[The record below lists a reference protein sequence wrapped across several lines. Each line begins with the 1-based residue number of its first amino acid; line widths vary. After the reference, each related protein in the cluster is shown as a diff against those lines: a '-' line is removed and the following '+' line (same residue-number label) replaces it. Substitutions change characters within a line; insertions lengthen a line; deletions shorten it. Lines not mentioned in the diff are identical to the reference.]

1 MILLSVIIPFFNT
14 FSLREKVLKRVR
26 DSLQQYS
33 DVEFILVDDGSKDDT
48 LAQLRQYFQI
58 DKCSALLKIMTQENK
73 GPGGARNTG
82 LNLAQGKY
90 IWFVDSD
97 DDFYLDQIYPDL
109 TLDNDF
115 DFIDY
120 NYTENGHVKN
130 SMGLEAGVYY
140 IDQVDL
146 YKNLGRIW
154 TKIFKRDFFVQNLLR
169 YPEKCIYE
177 DNYFVYTFPYFI
189 KKFKKIEKIAYLYE
203 VEVLSV
209 TRETDISIRF
219 YDRLLTSYNGLDFL
233 NKNNAWFENKSAQQR
248 FKEIF
253 LYNTAKK
260 ILLNM
265 NLERLKIIYYIFCT
279 YNFLERKYIISNI
292 KSSNQKNRIVDFIRY
307 FFPKKNYMPY
317 FINLNKKV
325 WHINE

>member
-14 FSLREKVLKRVR
+14 FSRSEKVLKRVR

-154 TKIFKRDFFVQNLLR
+154 TKIFKRDF
-169 YPEKCIYE
+169 
-177 DNYFVYTFPYFI
+177 
-189 KKFKKIEKIAYLYE
+189 
-203 VEVLSV
+203 
-209 TRETDISIRF
+209 
-219 YDRLLTSYNGLDFL
+219 
-233 NKNNAWFENKSAQQR
+233 
-248 FKEIF
+248 
-253 LYNTAKK
+253 
-260 ILLNM
+260 
-265 NLERLKIIYYIFCT
+265 
-279 YNFLERKYIISNI
+279 
-292 KSSNQKNRIVDFIRY
+292 
-307 FFPKKNYMPY
+307 
-317 FINLNKKV
+317 
-325 WHINE
+325 

>member
-14 FSLREKVLKRVR
+14 FSRSEKVLKRVR

-73 GPGGARNTG
+73 GPGARNTG

-120 NYTENGHVKN
+120 NYTENGH
-130 SMGLEAGVYY
+130 
-140 IDQVDL
+140 
-146 YKNLGRIW
+146 
-154 TKIFKRDFFVQNLLR
+154 
-169 YPEKCIYE
+169 
-177 DNYFVYTFPYFI
+177 
-189 KKFKKIEKIAYLYE
+189 EKI
-203 VEVLSV
+203 
-209 TRETDISIRF
+209 
-219 YDRLLTSYNGLDFL
+219 
-233 NKNNAWFENKSAQQR
+233 
-248 FKEIF
+248 
-253 LYNTAKK
+253 
-260 ILLNM
+260 
-265 NLERLKIIYYIFCT
+265 
-279 YNFLERKYIISNI
+279 
-292 KSSNQKNRIVDFIRY
+292 
-307 FFPKKNYMPY
+307 
-317 FINLNKKV
+317 V
-325 WHINE
+325 WD